1 MKHSDIA
8 HYRQLNCL
16 RRRFMTRGRRF
27 PPVIEPAAM
36 VDVVLL
42 VLFFFMLSSSY
53 VTRPGVR
60 LSLPHMEPSDGLVM
74 DALVVT
80 LTRNDLLFFNDRRL
94 EKEQLPGALHQAALE
109 RPDAPLVVEADE
121 QVSVALQMFVVRE
134 ASRAGISDIAL
145 ATRGTAATREEPQD
159 GL

>member
-8 HYRQLNCL
+8 HYRQLTALKRNFTA
-16 RRRFMTRGRRF
+16 RSRRF

-42 VLFFFMLSSSY
+42 VLLFFVSSSSY

-60 LSLPHMEPSDGLVM
+60 INLPVALEAEGLSMN
-74 DALVVT
+74 AAVVT
-80 LTRNDLLFFNDRRL
+80 LTQQGVVFFNDRRIPL
-94 EKEQLPGALHQAALE
+94 RDLRTAFEQFHFE
-109 RPDAPLVVEADE
+109 HPDTLLVIEADQ
-121 QVSVALQMFVVRE
+121 QVSHGRFMEVQQMAV
-134 ASRAGISDIAL
+134 SAGIRNL
-145 ATRGTAATREEPQD
+145 ATATRRPAAAQ